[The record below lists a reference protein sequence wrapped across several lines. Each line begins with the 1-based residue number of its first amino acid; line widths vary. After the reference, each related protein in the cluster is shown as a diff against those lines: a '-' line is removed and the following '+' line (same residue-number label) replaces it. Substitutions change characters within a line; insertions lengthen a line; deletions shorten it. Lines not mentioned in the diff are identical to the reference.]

1 MNITIDDLHT
11 LPKKMFE
18 NYLNKIQKKTNGKLI
33 IKEYPT
39 ASGML
44 VTLSH

>member
-1 MNITIDDLHT
+1 MNITMDDLHT

-18 NYLNKIQKKTNGKLI
+18 TQLSKKKTIIGKLI

-39 ASGML
+39 AGG
-44 VTLSH
+44 